1 MSTFDQKNFKTS
13 YVFLPL
19 IYFDRFLRLENYN
32 WEYFSKEVMV
42 TTTSWMTLKN
52 SFSFHQVFAPLP
64 TSQSS
69 TSSSLRAQ
77 NHNQGPVWLTGLFKA
92 PSKASSAQ
100 AEAEGT
106 QPQTDLALVK
116 AEQDKV
122 FSKVHVCQAA
132 QGVHLQ
138 FPATTVLPLTPWGWT
153 TSPLCLLHPWE
164 RHCKAPQTDCPFEPC
179 HVVGLLCLQKSKNFY
194 FHKWRMHITLHKLF
208 TATPEI
214 CCLDD

>member
-32 WEYFSKEVMV
+32 WEHFFKEVVV
-42 TTTSWMTLKN
+42 TTISWMTLKN
-52 SFSFHQVFAPLP
+52 SFSFHQVFAPLL

-69 TSSSLRAQ
+69 TSSSLRAL
-77 NHNQGPVWLTGLFKA
+77 NHNQGPVRLTGLFKA

-106 QPQTDLALVK
+106 QLRQTWHWSRQSRIRSSLKFMFAKQHKEYTYSSLPPQCC
-116 AEQDKV
+116 
-122 FSKVHVCQAA
+122 SSH
-132 QGVHLQ
+132 
-138 FPATTVLPLTPWGWT
+138 PWGWT

-164 RHCKAPQTDCPFEPC
+164 RHCKASKTDCPFESC

-194 FHKWRMHITLHKLF
+194 FHKWKMHITLHKLF